1 MTTRIAT
8 AGPSNGVTRT
18 FTAPRVTPPPARPF
32 RAVMDASA
40 DAVLSGAESAAVRLP
55 GGPILAAAFRS
66 APGASGS
73 VGTPASP
80 EGASGSSGGL
90 ALAAGSASVEP
101 GEFTAT
107 TGPVAATGV
116 EAALTTGSD
125 RTLQYLEL
133 QERISSESNAYTA
146 LSNVLKARHD
156 TIKNAIGNIR

>member
-1 MTTRIAT
+1 MTTRLTT
-8 AGPSNGVTRT
+8 AGPTNGVTRT
-18 FTAPRVTPPPARPF
+18 CTATRVTPPPARPF

-40 DAVLSGAESAAVRLP
+40 NAVLSGAESAAVRMP
-55 GGPILAAAFRS
+55 GGPVLAAAFRS
-66 APGASGS
+66 QPGAG
-73 VGTPASP
+73 VTAGTAASP
-80 EGASGSSGGL
+80 EGSAGTAGGFPLNASD
-90 ALAAGSASVEP
+90 AVAAP
-101 GEFTAT
+101 GDLPAVAGT
-107 TGPVAATGV
+107 TGAAGV